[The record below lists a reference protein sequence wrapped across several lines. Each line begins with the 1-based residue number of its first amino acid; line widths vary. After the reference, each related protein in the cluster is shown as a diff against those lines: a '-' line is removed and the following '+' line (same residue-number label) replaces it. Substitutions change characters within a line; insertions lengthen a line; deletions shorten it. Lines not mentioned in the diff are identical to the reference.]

1 MGQFLNYGPVRVH
14 QNNDSQVWLEAM
26 RTGLSA
32 FNAVVLAP
40 CKFDLD
46 PRHQYWFD
54 SLTKIGLNVL
64 KVEVLDSIDELDIA
78 RSCELSGVLLT
89 ASSNRRMISEDM
101 RKLNGVTDVPAVT
114 PVGKFLKSRL
124 SRTLHAI
131 SKEELVEL
139 QPCVVVANDLLGM
152 ILADKLW
159 GSSKSKLIYDAQEIF
174 TESYDLLPGPKLNG
188 AERKGWINLETAVC
202 KSADLVVTVSPG
214 IADFYK
220 SRHMVDCEV
229 IPNFVP
235 LGQSKIRSKGTGE
248 NPVKFVVIGRADP
261 YRGLENLVKSWD
273 FSSDI
278 ARLDLIMPDT
288 RQRRALERV
297 SSSVERQHG
306 GPNFCPPVRPDEIVA
321 VLANYDVGI
330 IPYDYP
336 YPLSHASPNKFG
348 EYVAAGLAVLTNS
361 QPFVRHQVEQYQIG
375 RVFSWGIDDDFQSQ
389 VGELL
394 DPEVLRVASENS
406 MKAFTQ
412 SLNWENAGLGV
423 WDFINEAVNECL
435 NTATAT
441 ANRSVPTDF
450 KVSENATRSEKLH
463 WRLRRKSLLVAQ
475 FLLSIMQVLR
485 K

>member
-1 MGQFLNYGPVRVH
+1 MRGFDCR
-14 QNNDSQVWLEAM
+14 VWL
-26 RTGLSA
+26 GVVVSNLDA

-54 SLTKIGLNVL
+54 SLTKLGLNVL
-64 KVEVLDSIDELDIA
+64 KVEVLDSIDELGIA

-89 ASSNRRMISEDM
+89 ASSNRRMISGDM
-101 RKLNGVTDVPAVT
+101 RKLNGLNDIPAVT

-131 SKEELVEL
+131 SKEELVEF

-159 GSSKSKLIYDAQEIF
+159 GSTKSKLIYDAQEIF
-174 TESYDLLPGPKLNG
+174 TESYDFLSGPKLNG
-188 AERKGWINLETAVC
+188 AERKGWINLETSVC

-229 IPNFVP
+229 LPNFVP
-235 LGQSKIRSKGTGE
+235 LAHSKIRSKGTAE

-330 IPYDYP
+330 IPYNYP

-361 QPFVRHQVEQYQIG
+361 QPFVRQQVEHHQIG
-375 RVFSWGIDDDFQSQ
+375 RVFSWGIENDFQFQ
-389 VGELL
+389 VGALL
-394 DPEVLRVASENS
+394 NPEVLRTASENS
-406 MKAFTQ
+406 VQAFSQ
-412 SLNWENAGLGV
+412 SLNWESSGGETWNIIGEAAAGCLTSAGRNV
-423 WDFINEAVNECL
+423 FKYSNFQVVEKSTRFEQIN
-435 NTATAT
+435 
-441 ANRSVPTDF
+441 
-450 KVSENATRSEKLH
+450 
-463 WRLRRKSLLVAQ
+463 WYLRRKSLQYVQAVVS
-475 FLLSIMQVLR
+475 FVLTSR

>member
-1 MGQFLNYGPVRVH
+1 
-14 QNNDSQVWLEAM
+14 M

-64 KVEVLDSIDELDIA
+64 KVEVLDSIDELGIA
-78 RSCELSGVLLT
+78 RSCQLSGDLL
-89 ASSNRRMISEDM
+89 SVGSNRQMSDTEIREWF
-101 RKLNGVTDVPAVT
+101 GVCDVPAVT
-114 PVGKFLKSRL
+114 PVGRFLKSRL

-131 SKEELVEL
+131 LQEELVEL
-139 QPCVVVANDLLGM
+139 QPCVVIANDLLGM

-202 KSADLVVTVSPG
+202 TSADLVVTVSPG

-235 LGQSKIRSKGTGE
+235 LGHSKRRSKGTAE

-306 GPNFCPPVRPDEIVA
+306 GPNFRSPVRPDEIVA
-321 VLANYDVGI
+321 VLASYDVGI

-361 QPFVRHQVEQYQIG
+361 QPFVRQQVEHHQIG
-375 RVFSWGIDDDFQSQ
+375 RVFSWGIDNDFQSQ

-394 DPEVLRVASENS
+394 NPEVLRIALENS
-406 MKAFTQ
+406 MEAFTE
-412 SLNWENAGLGV
+412 SLNWESSGSGV
-423 WDFINEAVNECL
+423 WVLINEAVTECL
-435 NTATAT
+435 NTATENRPHPIDFEVT
-441 ANRSVPTDF
+441 ENANRL
-450 KVSENATRSEKLH
+450 EKLH
-463 WRLRRKSLLVAQ
+463 WRLRRKGLLVAQ
-475 FLLSIMQVLR
+475 SLLSIMQVLR